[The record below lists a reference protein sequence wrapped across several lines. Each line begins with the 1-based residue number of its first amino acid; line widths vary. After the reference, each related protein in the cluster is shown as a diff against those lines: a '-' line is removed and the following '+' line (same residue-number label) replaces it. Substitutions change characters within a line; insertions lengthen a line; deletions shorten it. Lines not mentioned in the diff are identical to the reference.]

1 MSTKSICII
10 GASGVIGSAVAR
22 ALDDQ
27 GFQLG
32 LHYCNNIEACELLLS
47 QCSSPNSHK
56 LFHSS
61 LNDPNDGK
69 LLLQSMRE
77 ELGDLYGLALC
88 GGRVPW
94 KNEENLAVEAWQNA
108 FFELVIQP
116 YGMALYFSQICAP
129 KSRIVALSSIS
140 SNYGG
145 STTSRHYGAAKSAL
159 ESSFYG
165 LSRKLTQEEICVNI
179 VRAGFILTPQQTKG
193 RSPQEIDDRIQKIP
207 FGRAGSPEEIANA
220 FAFLFG
226 KQSAFITGQCIT
238 VSGGD

>member
-1 MSTKSICII
+1 MSTRTICII

-22 ALDDQ
+22 ALDNQ
-27 GFQLG
+27 GFRLA
-32 LHYCNNIEACELLLS
+32 LHYCTNVEACESLLS
-47 QCSSPNSHK
+47 QCKSPKSHR
-56 LFHSS
+56 LFCSP
-61 LNDPNDGK
+61 LNDLEQGT
-69 LLLQSMRE
+69 LLLQSMKN

-94 KNEENLAVEAWQNA
+94 KNEENLALQDWQNA

-116 YGMALYFSQICAP
+116 YSMALYFSQTCAP
-129 KSRIVALSSIS
+129 KSRVVALSSIS

-145 STTSRHYGAAKSAL
+145 STTSRHYGAAKAAL
-159 ESSFYG
+159 ESCFYG
-165 LSRKLTQEEICVNI
+165 LSRKLTHEEICVNI

-193 RSPQEIDDRIQKIP
+193 RSQQEIDDRIEKIP
-207 FGRAGSPEEIANA
+207 FGRAGTPEEVGNA
-220 FAFLFG
+220 FEFLFG

>member
-1 MSTKSICII
+1 MCIRD
-10 GASGVIGSAVAR
+10 S
-22 ALDDQ
+22 D
-27 GFQLG
+27 
-32 LHYCNNIEACELLLS
+32 
-47 QCSSPNSHK
+47 
-56 LFHSS
+56 
-61 LNDPNDGK
+61 
-69 LLLQSMRE
+69 
-77 ELGDLYGLALC
+77 
-88 GGRVPW
+88 
-94 KNEENLAVEAWQNA
+94 
-108 FFELVIQP
+108 
-116 YGMALYFSQICAP
+116 MALYFSQLCAP

-145 STTSRHYGAAKSAL
+145 STTSRHYGAAKAAL
-159 ESSFYG
+159 ESSFFG

-207 FGRAGSPEEIANA
+207 FGRAGSPEEVANT

>member
-1 MSTKSICII
+1 M
-10 GASGVIGSAVAR
+10 
-22 ALDDQ
+22 
-27 GFQLG
+27 
-32 LHYCNNIEACELLLS
+32 NNWI
-47 QCSSPNSHK
+47 
-56 LFHSS
+56 FHSS

-94 KNEENLAVEAWQNA
+94 KNEENLAVEDWQNA

-145 STTSRHYGAAKSAL
+145 STTSRHYGAAKAAL
-159 ESSFYG
+159 D
-165 LSRKLTQEEICVNI
+165 LAQ
-179 VRAGFILTPQQTKG
+179 
-193 RSPQEIDDRIQKIP
+193 
-207 FGRAGSPEEIANA
+207 
-220 FAFLFG
+220 G
-226 KQSAFITGQCIT
+226 KDIKDVAKDAASDY
-238 VSGGD
+238 VGGDEALDIY